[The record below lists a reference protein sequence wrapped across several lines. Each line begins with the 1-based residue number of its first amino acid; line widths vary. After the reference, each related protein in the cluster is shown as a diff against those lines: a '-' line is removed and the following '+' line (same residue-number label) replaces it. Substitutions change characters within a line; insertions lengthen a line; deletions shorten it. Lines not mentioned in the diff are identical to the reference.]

1 MHLDDTAGGDDTVGM
16 AGPTRSGVVLA
27 IIGAVVVAAVVVALV
42 LALQPPKELDPGT
55 PEATVQSYLQ
65 AVIDE
70 DQAEA
75 VHLLTPDLVKRCGAD
90 LGQFRHSPDSFRAVI
105 VDTGS
110 YDNRMAVNVEITE
123 GAGSGLFGDSY
134 TFEETLILEQ
144 VGDDWLIAEAPW
156 PIYCGEA

>member
-1 MHLDDTAGGDDTVGM
+1 MHLDELVGGDDTVGM
-16 AGPTRSGVVLA
+16 KGPARSGVVLG
-27 IIGAVVVAAVVVALV
+27 IIGVVVVAAVVVALV

-65 AVIDE
+65 AVIDG

-75 VHLLTPDLVKRCGAD
+75 VRLMTPDLVKRCGD
-90 LGQFRHSPDSFRAVI
+90 ELSQFRHSPDSFRAVI

-134 TFEETLILEQ
+134 TFEESLIVEQ
-144 VGDDWLIAEAPW
+144 VGDDWLITEAPW